1 MSHRLFVAIA
11 PPATLRERLAGAES
25 GLRGARWVAADNM
38 HLTLR
43 FIGEVDGAQARDIDA
58 ALRGLRAAPFTLSLG
73 EPGAFG
79 PPRRLR
85 SMHIAVPPS
94 PDLSALR
101 KQVVT
106 RLATADVEP
115 DRRKFSPHITLAR
128 LKGAEPEAVARQ
140 LSLLGE
146 ACRGE
151 FEVEEVVLF
160 ESHLGAAGA
169 DYARAAV
176 YPLTR

>member
-11 PPATLRERLAGAES
+11 PPAALRERLAGMEG
-25 GLRGARWVAADNM
+25 GLRGARWVAAENI

-43 FIGEVDGAQARDIDA
+43 FIGAVDGVQARDIDA
-58 ALRGLRAAPFTLSLG
+58 ALSGLHGAPFSLTMG

-79 PPRRLR
+79 PARRLR
-85 SMHIAVPPS
+85 SLHIAVAPTA
-94 PDLSALR
+94 DLAALR

-128 LKGAEPEAVARQ
+128 LKGADPEAVSQQ
-140 LSLLGE
+140 LALLAE
-146 ACRGE
+146 ERWGE
-151 FEVEEVVLF
+151 FMVEEVVLF

-176 YPLTR
+176 YPLRG